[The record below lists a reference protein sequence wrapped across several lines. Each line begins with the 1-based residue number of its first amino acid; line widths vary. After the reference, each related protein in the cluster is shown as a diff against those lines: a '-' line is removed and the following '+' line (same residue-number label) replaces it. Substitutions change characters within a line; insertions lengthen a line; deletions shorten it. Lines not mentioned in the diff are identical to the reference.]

1 VKKIATLA
9 VAVCIWLLSS
19 LCLTP
24 LPVLRAGT
32 AAQTSGAETTAPSPS
47 SSSSP
52 SSGGAASKTS
62 SVAHAAVTKKTRHIV
77 RSRRIVYK
85 RRIIRRRTT
94 RIARRRIVRRKVIRR
109 RAAIRRYSVHHA
121 YRRVSYTRLSHHTVY
136 HRAIYHRY
144 FWSPWSVSSYSDPAL
159 GDNPEGEDPAIRE
172 AAIKA
177 LGRWNGSVVVVD
189 PNTGRILSIVNQ
201 KLALDRGFIPCSTVK
216 PMVALAGL
224 REGVVTLDTKLRGMS
239 GAPID
244 MTEALAHSDNEY
256 FARLGEMLGFDRV
269 ERYAHELGYGQRAA
283 LDIPG
288 ESPGVFP
295 SQPPSAKEGGVG
307 KLTSFGTDIE
317 QTPLQM
323 AALVSAI
330 ANGGTLYYLQYPRTP
345 EEIAQFQPKIRRR
358 LTDLAPYFPDVREGM
373 AAAVLYGT
381 ARLAYNPEED
391 IFGKTGTCSE
401 DGGRMG
407 WFVSYSDAQKPRYVV
422 IVMLRGGRPM
432 FGPHAAQIGGV
443 LYRSLL
449 PSGVEAEAE
458 GGPLKAPALIAHPGG
473 E

>member
-1 VKKIATLA
+1 VTVKKSATLA
-9 VAVCIWLLSS
+9 VAVCILFVSG
-19 LCLTP
+19 LCLSATP
-24 LPVLRAGT
+24 GLGAGA
-32 AAQTSGAETTAPSPS
+32 AAQTSGAGTAPPPS
-47 SSSSP
+47 SS
-52 SSGGAASKTS
+52 AA
-62 SVAHAAVTKKTRHIV
+62 HPAVTKKTRHIV
-77 RSRRIVYK
+77 RRRRIVHK
-85 RRIIRRRTT
+85 RRIVRHRTT
-94 RIARRRIVRRKVIRR
+94 RMARRRIVHHKVIRR
-109 RAAIRRYSVHHA
+109 RVAVRRSTVHHA
-121 YRRVSYTRLSHHTVY
+121 YRRVSYTRPTHHAVY
-136 HRAIYHRY
+136 HHAIYHRY
-144 FWSPWSVSSYSDPAL
+144 FWSPWSVSSYSDSAL
-159 GDNPEGEDPAIRE
+159 GDNAEGEDPAIRE

-189 PNTGRILSIVNQ
+189 PNNGRILSIVNQ
-201 KLALDRGFIPCSTVK
+201 KLALARGFIPCSTVK

-239 GAPID
+239 GAPIN

-307 KLTSFGTDIE
+307 KLTSFGTDID

-330 ANGGTLYYLQYPRTP
+330 ANGGRLYYLQYPRTP
-345 EEIAQFQPKIRRR
+345 EEIAQFQPKVRRR
-358 LTDLAPYFPDVREGM
+358 LTDLAPYIPDVREGM

-449 PSGVEAEAE
+449 PSRIEAEAE
-458 GGPLKAPALIAHPGG
+458 GGSLKAPVLLARPGG

>member
-1 VKKIATLA
+1 MTVKKSATLA
-9 VAVCIWLLSS
+9 VAVCILFVSG
-19 LCLTP
+19 LCLSATP
-24 LPVLRAGT
+24 GLGAGA
-32 AAQTSGAETTAPSPS
+32 AAQTSGAGTAPPPS
-47 SSSSP
+47 SS
-52 SSGGAASKTS
+52 AA
-62 SVAHAAVTKKTRHIV
+62 HPAVTKKTRHIV
-77 RSRRIVYK
+77 RRRRIVHK
-85 RRIIRRRTT
+85 RRIVRHRTT
-94 RIARRRIVRRKVIRR
+94 RMARRRIVHHKVIRR
-109 RAAIRRYSVHHA
+109 RVAVRRSTVHHA
-121 YRRVSYTRLSHHTVY
+121 YRRVSYTRPTHHAVY
-136 HRAIYHRY
+136 HHAIYHRY
-144 FWSPWSVSSYSDPAL
+144 FWSPWSVSSYSDSAL
-159 GDNPEGEDPAIRE
+159 GDNAEGEDPAIRE

-189 PNTGRILSIVNQ
+189 PNNGRILSIVNQ
-201 KLALDRGFIPCSTVK
+201 KLALARGFIPCSTVK

-239 GAPID
+239 GAPIN

-307 KLTSFGTDIE
+307 KLTSFGTDID

-330 ANGGTLYYLQYPRTP
+330 ANGGRLYYLQYPRTP
-345 EEIAQFQPKIRRR
+345 EEIAQFQPKVRRR
-358 LTDLAPYFPDVREGM
+358 LTDLAPYIPDVREGM

-449 PSGVEAEAE
+449 PSRIEAEAE
-458 GGPLKAPALIAHPGG
+458 GGSLKAPVLLARPGG

>member
-1 VKKIATLA
+1 MTVKKSATLA
-9 VAVCIWLLSS
+9 VAVCILFVSD
-19 LCLTP
+19 LCLSATP
-24 LPVLRAGT
+24 GLGAGA
-32 AAQTSGAETTAPSPS
+32 AAQTSGAGTAPPPS
-47 SSSSP
+47 SS
-52 SSGGAASKTS
+52 AA
-62 SVAHAAVTKKTRHIV
+62 HPAVTKKTRHIV
-77 RSRRIVYK
+77 RRRRIVHK
-85 RRIIRRRTT
+85 RRIVRRRTT
-94 RIARRRIVRRKVIRR
+94 RMARRRIVHHKVIRR
-109 RAAIRRYSVHHA
+109 RVAVRRSTVHHA
-121 YRRVSYTRLSHHTVY
+121 YRRVSYTRPTHHAVY
-136 HRAIYHRY
+136 HHAIYHRY

-159 GDNPEGEDPAIRE
+159 GDNAEGEDPAIRE

-177 LGRWNGSVVVVD
+177 LGRWNGSVVVVN
-189 PNTGRILSIVNQ
+189 PNNGRILSIVNQ
-201 KLALDRGFIPCSTVK
+201 KLALARGFIPCSTVK

-239 GAPID
+239 GAPIN

-307 KLTSFGTDIE
+307 KLTSFGTDID
-317 QTPLQM
+317 QTPIQM

-345 EEIAQFQPKIRRR
+345 EEIAQFQPKVRRH
-358 LTDLAPYFPDVREGM
+358 LTDLAPYIPDVREGM

-449 PSGVEAEAE
+449 PSKIEAEAE
-458 GGPLKAPALIAHPGG
+458 GGSLKAPVLLARPGG

>member
-1 VKKIATLA
+1 MKKIAAVLAIGSVILCMVFAAPSRALA
-9 VAVCIWLLSS
+9 VGSAPDNSS
-19 LCLTP
+19 TTP
-24 LPVLRAGT
+24 VT
-32 AAQTSGAETTAPSPS
+32 AA
-47 SSSSP
+47 SSP
-52 SSGGAASKTS
+52 TTSEISKTS
-62 SVAHAAVTKKTRHIV
+62 SAAKKPRRVARKHSVRRRIRRHIRRTAHH
-77 RSRRIVYK
+77 RSIRHRL
-85 RRIIRRRTT
+85 IRRRV
-94 RIARRRIVRRKVIRR
+94 AVRHYRVRH
-109 RAAIRRYSVHHA
+109 V
-121 YRRVSYTRLSHHTVY
+121 YRRVSYTRAGHVTY
-136 HRAIYHRY
+136 RRALYHRY
-144 FWSPWSVSSYSDPAL
+144 FWSPWSVSSYSDPSF
-159 GDNPEGEDPAIRE
+159 GDNPEGEDPIVRQ
-172 AAIKA
+172 AAIAA
-177 LGRWNGSVVVVD
+177 LGRWNGAVVVVD
-189 PNTGRILSIVNQ
+189 PNSGRILSIVNQ
-201 KLALDRGFIPCSTVK
+201 KLALTRGYIPCSTVK

-224 REGVVTLDTKLRGMS
+224 DDGVVTLKTKLRGMS

-269 ERYAHELGYGQRAA
+269 ERVADELGYGQKAA

-295 SQPPSAKEGGVG
+295 SEAPPAKDGGIG
-307 KLTSFGTDIE
+307 KLTSFGTGID

-323 AALVSAI
+323 AAIVSAI

-345 EEIAQFQPKIRRR
+345 AEIAHFQPKIRRR
-358 LTDLAPYFPDVREGM
+358 LAGLAPYIPDVRQGM

-422 IVMLRGGRPM
+422 IVMLRGGRQM
-432 FGPHAAQIGGV
+432 FGPHAAEIGGL

-449 PSGVEAEAE
+449 PTGFEPGTEHSSLKVPPIPPQSN
-458 GGPLKAPALIAHPGG
+458 GG
-473 E
+473 